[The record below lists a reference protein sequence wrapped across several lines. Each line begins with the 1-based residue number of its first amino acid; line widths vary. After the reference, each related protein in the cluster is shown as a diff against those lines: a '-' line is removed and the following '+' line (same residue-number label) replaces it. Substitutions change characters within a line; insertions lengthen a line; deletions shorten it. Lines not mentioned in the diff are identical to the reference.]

1 MMLRHRPL
9 LVLTLVVSA
18 AMMSVY
24 GSSVKAQDEASAL
37 DALVAFAAGLQ
48 TLAAD
53 FEQRTTDGAGF
64 VVDEARGRFSFQ
76 SPDRFRWSIVAPFEQ
91 ELVADGERLWHYDES
106 LDQVTVRDQP
116 AVEDSPILVLIRP
129 ELLDQFYTIQASR
142 DPNLLAFSPITD
154 DAEFSQARLRFV
166 ANQPVSL
173 ELIDRFNQTTVIYFD
188 DLQRNPALPAAL
200 FEFEVPEG
208 VDVLEGFESAIGPPT
223 DPNDELDGDRVP

>member
-1 MMLRHRPL
+1 M
-9 LVLTLVVSA
+9 LVLST
-18 AMMSVY
+18 AMMTAY
-24 GSSVKAQDEASAL
+24 GPAAKAQSEASAL
-37 DALVAFAAGLQ
+37 DALVIFAEGLQ
-48 TLAAD
+48 TMAAD

-76 SPDRFRWSIVAPFEQ
+76 SPDRFRWSIAEPFEQ

-129 ELLDQFYTIQASR
+129 ELLDQFYTIEASR
-142 DPNLLAFSPITD
+142 DPSLLAFSPITD

-173 ELIDRFNQTTVIYFD
+173 ELVDRFDQTTVIHFEG
-188 DLQRNPALPAAL
+188 LQRNPELPAAL

-208 VDVLEGFESAIGPPT
+208 VDVLEGFESAIGLPT
-223 DPNDELDGDRVP
+223 ADPSGELDEDITP